1 MSTENQQGGKNTYLS
16 TITTIILCINVF
28 FLFKYLEFQKE
39 LKKIKE
45 EFGIS
50 TETDAGDSFNW
61 RDIPATEKTTDYALP
76 AAPDTAAPAID
87 YPDYTSPSEID
98 SIGY

>member
-50 TETDAGDSFNW
+50 AETDSGDSFDW
-61 RDIPATEKTTDYALP
+61 KDMPATSIPYED
-76 AAPDTAAPAID
+76 AAPVVADTAAPAID